1 VKSSRTIAVKL
12 SSAAIALV
20 AGLGAAEAQ
29 ISNDVVKIGVLNDQS
44 GLYADITG
52 QGSVIAARM
61 AVEDFG
67 GKVAGKPVEIVFADH
82 QNKPDIGA
90 ALARQWFDRDGV
102 DMVVDVPNS
111 AVALAVQAVSREA
124 NRVHI
129 NTGAATTDLTGKQCS
144 PVGIHWSF
152 DTYAMA
158 AGTGRSV
165 VKAGG
170 KSWFFITADYAFG
183 HALERETGKFVE
195 EGGGKVLGSVRHP
208 LNTSDFA
215 SYLLQAQSSKAEV
228 VALANAGGDM
238 INAIKQSAE
247 FGITAGG
254 QKLAALLT
262 HLPDVH
268 ALTLKVANGLVVTES
283 YYWDQ
288 NDETRAWFKRFVA
301 LNNGR
306 PSSMIHAGTYGA
318 VLHYLKAIQA
328 TGTDEAK
335 AVVAKMKELPVDDF
349 YTKNVKIREDGRVMR
364 PFYLMEVKK
373 PEESKYAFDY
383 YKLIATIPPD
393 EVARPL
399 AEGGCE
405 FVGKK

>member
-1 VKSSRTIAVKL
+1 MKSSRTIAVKL